1 MFSSF
6 AALFHINAMRKLT
19 PNSTFHPVAILFLGL
34 AMAQILAVIHVYLSN
49 IDLYTAVSA
58 VNAAGYVAIPNKQVM
73 TSLRH
78 FWPAFAGGLF
88 FTLSIGAAVS
98 LGSMAAAWS
107 WTRAFKRNKFIL
119 ILFLLVWTG
128 FLASLNIRGFTLMP
142 TLYFLLIP
150 PVPFLLTAK
159 HGSQANIQSNVIS
172 RVAFLLPIPL
182 LGLLW
187 FTQFDDAMFV
197 DLRDNLLLSNV
208 IGQKFS
214 HFYYTYT
221 LYPAEAFKSLDQK
234 SIRTCRLENIPNRAT
249 YIKLVNKLLAN
260 DYFPLPDTAPADL
273 KIIQKE
279 NFLSFQASDRR
290 IFQVSVNRFLAG
302 PNKALHRYSRAIDRH
317 TVFRQ
322 FTFLSILIGFPVLI
336 YLVVHTVFYG
346 LGIIFLNRIA
356 AALTASA
363 LCLLIGVIVL
373 IYFQANR
380 SGNIQIGDISEA
392 LNSDNVYARIAALKI
407 IERKK
412 VEIAGYREYPL
423 LRKSRIPQER
433 YWFVR
438 TLAVS
443 RRPAT
448 FSDLLN
454 FINDR
459 NINVRSMAF
468 YSLGLRNNRTA
479 IGPILEKIKVSHD
492 WYTQMYAY
500 KALRTLGWMQTK
512 SL

>member
-1 MFSSF
+1 M
-6 AALFHINAMRKLT
+6 AMRKIKS
-19 PNSTFHPVAILFLGL
+19 NNTFHPVAILFLGL
-34 AMAQILAVIHVYLSN
+34 GMAQILAVIQVYLSN
-49 IDLYTAVSA
+49 IDLHNTVSA
-58 VNAAGYVAIPNKQVM
+58 VSAAGYVAIPNNQVLP
-73 TSLRH
+73 SLRH
-78 FWPAFAGGLF
+78 LWPAFAGGLF

-98 LGSMAAAWS
+98 LGSMAAAWF
-107 WTRAFKRNKFIL
+107 WARAFNCRKFIL
-119 ILFLLVWTG
+119 ILFLLAWAG

-150 PVPFLLTAK
+150 PVLFLLTAK
-159 HGSQANIQSNVIS
+159 GGSQTNIQSKVLS
-172 RVAFLLPIPL
+172 RVACLLPIPL
-182 LGLLW
+182 LALLW

-208 IGQKFS
+208 IGQKFCQ
-214 HFYYTYT
+214 FYYNYT

-234 SIRTCRLENIPNRAT
+234 SIRTCRLDNIPNRAIYT
-249 YIKLVNKLLAN
+249 KLVNNLLAN
-260 DYFPLPDTAPADL
+260 DYFPLPDTDPVDL
-273 KIIQKE
+273 TISQKE
-279 NFLSFQASDRR
+279 DFLSFEAGDRR
-290 IFQVSVNRFLAG
+290 IFQVSVNRFIDG
-302 PNKALHRYSRAIDRH
+302 PNKSLHRYSQATDRH

-336 YLVVHTVFYG
+336 YIVVHTVFYC

-363 LCLLIGVIVL
+363 MCLLIGVIVL

-380 SGNIQIGDISEA
+380 SANIQIGDISEA
-392 LNSDNVYARIAALKI
+392 LNSENVYARIAALKI

-412 VEIAGYREYPL
+412 LEIAGYREYPL

-438 TLAVS
+438 ALAVS

-448 FSDLLN
+448 FFDLLT
-454 FINDR
+454 FINDQ

-468 YSLGLRNNRTA
+468 YSLGLRNNRAA
-479 IGPILEKIKVSHD
+479 IGPILKKIEVSLD